1 MGYDLIPRN
10 KELDDFHFGAFSW
23 SWFILDEGAGLVL
36 GYTMG
41 HVRSAYLYNTKKRGG
56 DLMCN
61 DGARVTSLESRMLA
75 QCAASIVM
83 KYTEINKINKD
94 KTEHDFRN
102 YGYIR
107 PVREDFIQKLKD
119 FYEWALKSKGFKVI

>member
-10 KELDDFHFGAFSW
+10 KKLEDFHFGAFSW
-23 SWFILDEGAGLVL
+23 SWFLLNEAAGLVL
-36 GYTMG
+36 GYSEG
-41 HVRSAYLYNTKKRGG
+41 HTKSAYIYNTKKRGG

-61 DGARVTSLESRMLA
+61 DGARVTASESRMLA

-83 KYTEINKINKD
+83 KYTEVNIKNAD

-102 YGYIR
+102 YGYTR
-107 PVREDFIQKLKD
+107 PVRQDFIDKLKEFHD
-119 FYEWALKSKGFKVI
+119 WALQSRGFKVI